1 MKADDSKKRKA
12 PQPDQD
18 EKKGSKEEAEPE
30 KDLGPF
36 AKFKFPEL
44 PTRQAIGI
52 PLAILV
58 IALLITGYILLTV
71 HSPLHLGLDFKGGT
85 LLTIKA
91 DKTDAQLQSEF
102 ASYPLNLITRDP
114 SGAVTLRFSDMS
126 QDAYNSLATYANKN
140 YPGAQIEQTGS
151 TFSATNQVMAVIA
164 VAVAFGLMA
173 VVIFIIFR
181 DFVPCIAVI
190 TSAFSDIMIAVA
202 LMNVFHIELTF
213 GTFAALLMLI
223 GYSVD
228 TDILLTTKVLGE
240 RKYLEKKI
248 ASCRATGLTM
258 SGAALAAFLVLFVVS
273 TFGYLVGLATI
284 PVLSSISVVMIFG
297 LLADIMNTWFLNAGL
312 LKWYM
317 ESPQG
322 RAKYG

>member
-1 MKADDSKKRKA
+1 MKADESKKRKA
-12 PQPDQD
+12 PQQKAD
-18 EKKGSKEEAEPE
+18 EKKGSEDEPE
-30 KDLGPF
+30 SDLGPF
-36 AKFKFPEL
+36 SKLKWPDL
-44 PTRQAIGI
+44 NVKQAVGI

-58 IALLITGYILLTV
+58 IALLINGFTLLTTGA
-71 HSPLHLGLDFKGGT
+71 PLHLGLDFKGGT
-85 LLTIKA
+85 VITL
-91 DKTDAQLQSEF
+91 KTDKSDSQLQGEF
-102 ASYPLNLITRDP
+102 SGYPLSLITRDP
-114 SGAVTLRFSDMS
+114 SGSVMLRFSQMDDT
-126 QDAYNSLATYANKN
+126 QLKTLTDYLAKT
-140 YPGAQIEQTGS
+140 YPGYSQEHTGS
-151 TFSATNQVMAVIA
+151 AISDTNQGQAVIA
-164 VAVAFGLMA
+164 IVAAFVLMA
-173 VVIFIIFR
+173 LVIFVIFK

-190 TSAFSDIMIAVA
+190 TSAFSDIMIAMA
-202 LMNVFHIELTF
+202 LMNVFRIELTF

-248 ASCRATGLTM
+248 TSCRATGMTM
-258 SGAALAAFLVLFVVS
+258 TGAAIVAFGVLYLISSFSYLA
-273 TFGYLVGLATI
+273 GLSTI
-284 PVLSSISVVMIFG
+284 PVLASISTVMIFG

>member
-1 MKADDSKKRKA
+1 MKVDESKKRKA
-12 PQPDQD
+12 PQQKTD
-18 EKKGSKEEAEPE
+18 EKKGSGEEPE
-30 KDLGPF
+30 SDLGPF
-36 AKFKFPEL
+36 SKLKWPDLHARE
-44 PTRQAIGI
+44 AIGI
-52 PLAILV
+52 PLAVLL
-58 IALLITGYILLTV
+58 IALLITGYTLLTV
-71 HSPLHLGLDFKGGT
+71 GSPLHLGLDFKGGT
-85 LLTIKA
+85 LITIKT
-91 DKTDAQLQSEF
+91 DKTDTQLQNEF
-102 ASYPLNLITRDP
+102 SGYPLNLITRDP
-114 SGAVTLRFSDMS
+114 NTGAVNLQFSDMS
-126 QDAYNSLATYANKN
+126 AGQGDSLVSYVNAN
-140 YPGAQIEQTGS
+140 YPVASVEQTGS
-151 TFSATNQVMAVIA
+151 TFSATNQSQAVIA
-164 VAVAFGLMA
+164 IVAAFVLMA
-173 VVIFIIFR
+173 LVIFVIFK
-181 DFVPCIAVI
+181 DFIPCIAVI

-258 SGAALAAFLVLFVVS
+258 TGAAIAAFLVLHIAS
-273 TFGYLVGLATI
+273 TYSYLIGFATI
-284 PVLSSISVVMIFG
+284 PVLASISTVMIFG
-297 LLADIMNTWFLNAGL
+297 LLADVMNTWFLNSGL